1 MAPATTSV
9 RAVAIASFAALS
21 GRSPT
26 TRPLSPCTATIRRR
40 PRCACDT
47 SHTGS
52 STSRYPSPEYDVSIV
67 GTCCSSPPTR
77 ARTSRSTSAAIRAFA
92 SSRPTSG
99 SSS

>member
-1 MAPATTSV
+1 MTLAT
-9 RAVAIASFAALS
+9 AKASTAADATFAALR

-26 TRPLSPCTATIRRR
+26 TRPDSPCTATIRRR
-40 PRCACDT
+40 PRCGYDA

-52 STSRYPSPEYDVSIV
+52 STSRYPSPAYAVSIR

-77 ARTSRSTSAAIRAFA
+77 ARTSRSTAAAIRAFA

-99 SSS
+99 SRS